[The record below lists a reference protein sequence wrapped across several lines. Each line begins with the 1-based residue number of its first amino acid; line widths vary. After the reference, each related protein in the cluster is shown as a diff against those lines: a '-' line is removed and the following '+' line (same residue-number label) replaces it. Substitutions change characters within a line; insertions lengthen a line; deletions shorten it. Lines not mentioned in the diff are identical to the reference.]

1 MEYIILAFIVQKEG
15 AYWVSECQKL
25 GTSSFG
31 SDEDEALNNLFDA
44 TEIYLSTLGELG
56 EAHQVLDEK
65 GVQVFSYKPANL
77 EVRRARFPA
86 GSRVRPT
93 VFFVEECL
101 WSVTYG

>member
-1 MEYIILAFIVQKEG
+1 MKYIILTFMVQQEG
-15 AYWVSECQKL
+15 AYWVSECQEL

-31 SDEDEALNNLFDA
+31 SNEDEALDNLFDA
-44 TEIYLSTLGELG
+44 TEVYLNTLEELG

-86 GSRVRPT
+86 GSRVQPT
-93 VFFVEECL
+93 VL
-101 WSVTYG
+101 PLAQAHP